1 MDINE
6 FNKQAEAF
14 YKALNEWVSEE
25 SVNKLTDIAYP
36 NHDGKQDADVVATMF
51 SLRDTLHGI
60 EQGCKMGIGNLS
72 IIIDTDN

>member
-25 SVNKLTDIAYP
+25 SVNKLTDMAYP
-36 NHDGKQDADVVATMF
+36 NHDGKQVADVVATMY

-60 EQGCKMGIGNLS
+60 EQGCNLGTDSLS
-72 IIIDTDN
+72 IILND